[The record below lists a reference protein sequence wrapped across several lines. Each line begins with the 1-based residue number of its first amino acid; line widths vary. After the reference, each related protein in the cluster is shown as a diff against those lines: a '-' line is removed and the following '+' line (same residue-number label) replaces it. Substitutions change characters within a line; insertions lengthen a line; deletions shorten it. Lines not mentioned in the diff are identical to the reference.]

1 MSEERVK
8 QGIAPVSRA
17 DRRRGHQRAIRLVLG
32 SVGIASLLVV
42 SALVG
47 RLDELAAGIL
57 LYLLGL
63 AAVLRL
69 MFAQPGQCNDF
80 SEKSNDPTDLM
91 WICRK
96 APRP

>member
-1 MSEERVK
+1 MQKGRVK
-8 QGIAPVSRA
+8 QGMAPVSRA
-17 DRRRGHQRAIRLVLG
+17 DRRRGHQRASRLVLS
-32 SVGIASLLVV
+32 SVGIASLLAV
-42 SALVG
+42 SALIG
-47 RLDELAAGIL
+47 RLDELAAGML

-69 MFAQPGQCNDF
+69 MLAQPVQRDDF

-91 WICRK
+91 WMGRK

>member
-1 MSEERVK
+1 MREGRVK
-8 QGIAPVSRA
+8 QGIALVSRA
-17 DRRRGHQRAIRLVLG
+17 DRRRGHQRARRLVLG
-32 SVGIASLLVV
+32 SVGIASLLAV

-47 RLDELAAGIL
+47 RLDELAVGIL

-63 AAVLRL
+63 SAVLRL
-69 MFAQPGQCNDF
+69 MLAQPGQCDNF